1 MRKRLLSL
9 LLCLVILGS
18 ALPVQAKAD
27 TLTLPPPVD
36 LKWGEN
42 MRSAWPS
49 LYDDDTDFD
58 MPDVISWDTTNLCD
72 LAGQQISA
80 DCIIYRKSSSSGG
93 TDERVSEF
101 SVSMWPDA
109 YAGEQFSYKQGACVS
124 EYLSRAE
131 YWSETGKCCH
141 LKSGDYYFTL
151 QYTGHSNLADSA
163 VVKSEVWHYTQPAE
177 KLVAPTNLKF
187 TNGTLSWTQP
197 DGKTNQVVGY
207 HVMVYGIDD
216 DSCFEGLYD
225 NKCSVDIASYLDG
238 KDDDYA
244 FNFKVTA
251 LSRDITAIQGS
262 EWSESSAVFHKNETA
277 ARSASLTGTI
287 HGKVHQQINAE
298 ISLSLTGDSFDPS
311 QIEGYNAESGTLPA
325 GTELTDYLT
334 LVNPEHSEFYL
345 FNEADLKKGDQMM
358 AVRVMGISSQN
369 YNGQVN
375 MTISDQILTSGKEL
389 AVTPSDDCM
398 WHITAQT
405 TPSQPEE
412 EKYDLWFFGKQV
424 TVDNATDILGD
435 GAAAFDSLTNTL
447 TLCPGSGNSYGVA
460 GNTPMLKSE
469 LSSLTLRVEKS
480 VTLSSQD
487 GFGIEAKN
495 LTVEIADPDAA
506 LTVIGKTGAF
516 SQTPLNVTKEIF
528 AGEDESSATQ
538 KSDWTFGPTT
548 TPYVRLGVHKWD
560 SRWRWNTMLN
570 VHWRKCEHAACAAIK
585 DAAKHTLGWWTDVNP
600 YGATPGSGHVECQVC
615 GYKGEAETVHGT
627 APDIMTD
634 SLLSSELGMTY
645 RSAVEAIGTAPLTW
659 KITSGKLPDGLTL
672 NTKTGEITGKSTK
685 AGTFTFTVQVT
696 NQVPG
701 ASAAQRSYTIKI
713 DEASNELRFV
723 KRVTK
728 NALKN
733 ADADSRENIENAI
746 YNLIFKAQYCPTG
759 ATKSVGNKENAK
771 FTGTKAALEK
781 YPVQNKSAF
790 KSQVTDNKLGTM
802 HFSEAG
808 AGCMAYALY
817 CTTYTYSYSG
827 KSYSCSN
834 RSAAG
839 IKEFIHK
846 WADPGEQLR
855 YIGGKKYMHSIVF
868 LGESDDG
875 KGIYCLSYGG
885 GVNPG
890 YKTRHTLEVEYRTY
904 ASLAEKSTAEKSTS
918 SLTVRDTNGGSYL
931 EGTAKK
937 WSEVKAEKGNKKAKT
952 IIRLNCPV
960 EASVTLDGFV
970 LDSEYGP
977 FERSFGTVTRDGD
990 GIVFT
995 LDYSEDYVL
1004 DIRGTGEGTMDAE
1017 IEYLD
1022 GDGVPLGS
1030 QKFENMPITSD
1041 TAITSGALTPESVVV
1056 LYYLED
1062 DVPVS
1067 AWGTNL
1073 GETATEPSEDF
1084 LSVNNTPDEEDEE
1097 ESTSSGSSG
1106 GSAAASNVITVD
1118 IAVGGSV
1125 TVSSKT
1131 AAKGDTITVAVRP
1144 DVGYSLDTLTV
1155 TDQNGTE
1162 LKLTNKGN
1170 GTFTFP
1176 MPASR
1181 VTVKATFKP
1190 AAFLAFTDVPSNA
1203 YYEDAVNWA
1212 VDKGIT
1218 TGVSAN
1224 RFDPDGICTRAQ
1236 AAAFLWRAAGSPA
1249 PKSSAMPF
1257 IDVPAGS
1264 YYYDAV
1270 LWAVENGITK
1280 GTSDTTFSP
1289 NMTCTRAQIVTF
1301 LWRSQNAPAAGS
1313 SNPFTDV
1320 AASDYYAD
1328 AVLWAV
1334 KENVTKGTGNT
1345 TFSPDDNCTRA
1356 QIVTFIWR
1364 TMA

>member
-1 MRKRLLSL
+1 M
-9 LLCLVILGS
+9 
-18 ALPVQAKAD
+18 
-27 TLTLPPPVD
+27 
-36 LKWGEN
+36 
-42 MRSAWPS
+42 
-49 LYDDDTDFD
+49 
-58 MPDVISWDTTNLCD
+58 
-72 LAGQQISA
+72 
-80 DCIIYRKSSSSGG
+80 
-93 TDERVSEF
+93 
-101 SVSMWPDA
+101 
-109 YAGEQFSYKQGACVS
+109 
-124 EYLSRAE
+124 
-131 YWSETGKCCH
+131 
-141 LKSGDYYFTL
+141 
-151 QYTGHSNLADSA
+151 
-163 VVKSEVWHYTQPAE
+163 VKSEVWHYTQPAE

-369 YNGQVN
+369 YNGQVI

-560 SRWRWNTMLN
+560 SRWRWNTKLN
-570 VHWRKCEHAACAAIK
+570 AHWRECGHTACAAIK

-696 NQVPG
+696 NQVLG

-746 YNLIFKAQYCPTG
+746 YNLIFKAQFRPTG
-759 ATKSVGNKENAK
+759 INKNRKFSNTEKAK
-771 FTGTKAALEK
+771 FTGSDKVNKTFTI
-781 YPVQNKSAF
+781 QNID
-790 KSQVTDNKLGTM
+790 QVNETDNYKNHTIKDSVLGNIKLSHKSG
-802 HFSEAG
+802 
-808 AGCMAYALY
+808 GCMAYAQF
-817 CTTYTYSYSG
+817 CEEYTYAHTGTAKKIG
-827 KSYSCSN
+827 KNGSN
-834 RSAAG
+834 VEK
-839 IKEFIHK
+839 IKALIRK
-846 WADPGEQLR
+846 WADPGEEIRLS
-855 YIGGKKYMHSIVF
+855 GHSIVF
-868 LGESDDG
+868 LGETDDG
-875 KGIYCLSYGG
+875 NGFYCISYGG
-885 GVNPG
+885 GKNVG
-890 YKTRHTLEVEYRTY
+890 KTNHHLYLEYRSY
-904 ASLAEKSTAEKSTS
+904 ASLKGSF
-918 SLTVRDTNGGSYL
+918 LYIDDTNGGSYF
-931 EGTAKK
+931 EGTAKS
-937 WSEVKAEKGNKKAKT
+937 WKAVRAKNKASKT

-960 EASVTLDGFV
+960 EASVTQDGFV

-1030 QKFENMPITSD
+1030 QRFENMPITSD

>member
-1 MRKRLLSL
+1 MNKTFTIQNIDQVNETDNYKNHTIKDSVLGNIKLS
-9 LLCLVILGS
+9 
-18 ALPVQAKAD
+18 
-27 TLTLPPPVD
+27 
-36 LKWGEN
+36 
-42 MRSAWPS
+42 
-49 LYDDDTDFD
+49 
-58 MPDVISWDTTNLCD
+58 
-72 LAGQQISA
+72 
-80 DCIIYRKSSSSGG
+80 
-93 TDERVSEF
+93 
-101 SVSMWPDA
+101 
-109 YAGEQFSYKQGACVS
+109 
-124 EYLSRAE
+124 
-131 YWSETGKCCH
+131 H
-141 LKSGDYYFTL
+141 KSG
-151 QYTGHSNLADSA
+151 
-163 VVKSEVWHYTQPAE
+163 
-177 KLVAPTNLKF
+177 
-187 TNGTLSWTQP
+187 
-197 DGKTNQVVGY
+197 
-207 HVMVYGIDD
+207 
-216 DSCFEGLYD
+216 
-225 NKCSVDIASYLDG
+225 
-238 KDDDYA
+238 
-244 FNFKVTA
+244 
-251 LSRDITAIQGS
+251 
-262 EWSESSAVFHKNETA
+262 
-277 ARSASLTGTI
+277 
-287 HGKVHQQINAE
+287 
-298 ISLSLTGDSFDPS
+298 
-311 QIEGYNAESGTLPA
+311 
-325 GTELTDYLT
+325 
-334 LVNPEHSEFYL
+334 
-345 FNEADLKKGDQMM
+345 
-358 AVRVMGISSQN
+358 
-369 YNGQVN
+369 
-375 MTISDQILTSGKEL
+375 
-389 AVTPSDDCM
+389 
-398 WHITAQT
+398 
-405 TPSQPEE
+405 
-412 EKYDLWFFGKQV
+412 
-424 TVDNATDILGD
+424 
-435 GAAAFDSLTNTL
+435 
-447 TLCPGSGNSYGVA
+447 
-460 GNTPMLKSE
+460 
-469 LSSLTLRVEKS
+469 
-480 VTLSSQD
+480 
-487 GFGIEAKN
+487 
-495 LTVEIADPDAA
+495 
-506 LTVIGKTGAF
+506 
-516 SQTPLNVTKEIF
+516 
-528 AGEDESSATQ
+528 
-538 KSDWTFGPTT
+538 
-548 TPYVRLGVHKWD
+548 
-560 SRWRWNTMLN
+560 
-570 VHWRKCEHAACAAIK
+570 
-585 DAAKHTLGWWTDVNP
+585 
-600 YGATPGSGHVECQVC
+600 
-615 GYKGEAETVHGT
+615 
-627 APDIMTD
+627 
-634 SLLSSELGMTY
+634 
-645 RSAVEAIGTAPLTW
+645 
-659 KITSGKLPDGLTL
+659 
-672 NTKTGEITGKSTK
+672 
-685 AGTFTFTVQVT
+685 
-696 NQVPG
+696 
-701 ASAAQRSYTIKI
+701 
-713 DEASNELRFV
+713 
-723 KRVTK
+723 
-728 NALKN
+728 
-733 ADADSRENIENAI
+733 
-746 YNLIFKAQYCPTG
+746 
-759 ATKSVGNKENAK
+759 
-771 FTGTKAALEK
+771 
-781 YPVQNKSAF
+781 
-790 KSQVTDNKLGTM
+790 
-802 HFSEAG
+802 
-808 AGCMAYALY
+808 GCMAYAQF
-817 CTTYTYSYSG
+817 CEEYTYAHTGTAKKIG
-827 KSYSCSN
+827 KNGSN
-834 RSAAG
+834 VEK
-839 IKEFIHK
+839 IKALIRK
-846 WADPGEQLR
+846 WADPGEEIRLS
-855 YIGGKKYMHSIVF
+855 GHSIVF
-868 LGESDDG
+868 LGETDDG
-875 KGIYCLSYGG
+875 NGFYCISYGG
-885 GVNPG
+885 GKNVG
-890 YKTRHTLEVEYRTY
+890 KTNHHLYLEYRSY
-904 ASLAEKSTAEKSTS
+904 ASLKGSF
-918 SLTVRDTNGGSYL
+918 LYIDDTNGGSYF
-931 EGTAKK
+931 EGTAKS
-937 WSEVKAEKGNKKAKT
+937 WKAVRAKNKASKT

-960 EASVTLDGFV
+960 EASVTQDGFV

-1030 QKFENMPITSD
+1030 QRFENMPITSD